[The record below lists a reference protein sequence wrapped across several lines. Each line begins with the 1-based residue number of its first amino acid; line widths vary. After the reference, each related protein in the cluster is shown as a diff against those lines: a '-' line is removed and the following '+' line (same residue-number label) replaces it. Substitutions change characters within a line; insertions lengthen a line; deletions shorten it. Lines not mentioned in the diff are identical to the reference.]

1 MTNTGTADQ
10 SLKFTENRLLQYLA
24 AIYLTMWVAMAIA
37 PVDRMDWL
45 LENMLVF
52 VFCGAAVAS
61 VKRFQLSDRSYL
73 LLFVFMTL
81 HAIGAHYTYGQV
93 PLGYWIRDQFG
104 WNRNDF
110 DRIAHFSYGLL
121 FAYPIREIFV
131 RTLAVKGFWSYFLP
145 VDVILATSA
154 FFELLEAWIAQIV
167 KPELA
172 NQYLGSQ
179 GDLFDAQ
186 NDMATA
192 LMGAIVAMSYA
203 AWQDRRVRQSRS
215 LSEID

>member
-1 MTNTGTADQ
+1 MTTTATAAQ
-10 SLKFTENRLLQYLA
+10 IRKFTQNRLLQYLV
-24 AIYLTMWVAMAIA
+24 AIYLTMWVTMAIS

-52 VFCGAAVAS
+52 AFCGAAISS
-61 VKRFQLSDRSYL
+61 VKRFQLSDLSYL

-110 DRIAHFSYGLL
+110 DRIAHFAYGLL

-179 GDLFDAQ
+179 GDFFDAQ

-192 LMGAIVAMSYA
+192 LMGAILAMSYT
-203 AWQDRRVRQSRS
+203 AWRDRRERIAAA
-215 LSEID
+215 L

>member
-1 MTNTGTADQ
+1 MTRITTAKQ
-10 SLKFTENRLLQYLA
+10 SRKFTQNRLLQYLVS
-24 AIYLTMWVAMAIA
+24 IYGVMWIAMAIS

-52 VFCGAAVAS
+52 AFCGAVIS
-61 VKRFQLSDRSYL
+61 SSRRFQLSDLSYL
-73 LLFVFMTL
+73 LLFLFMTL

-110 DRIAHFSYGLL
+110 DRIAHFAYGLL
-121 FAYPIREIFV
+121 FAYPIREVFV
-131 RTLAVKGFWSYFLP
+131 RTLGPKGFWSYFLP

-172 NQYLGSQ
+172 NQYLASQ
-179 GDLFDAQ
+179 GDFFDAQ
-186 NDMATA
+186 NDMASA
-192 LMGAIVAMSYA
+192 LMGAIVAMSYTAWRDYRAQA
-203 AWQDRRVRQSRS
+203 AYPRLQ
-215 LSEID
+215 E

>member
-1 MTNTGTADQ
+1 MTTIATVEH
-10 SLKFTENRLLQYLA
+10 SRKFAENRLLQCLGTTYMV
-24 AIYLTMWVAMAIA
+24 MWIAMAIS

-52 VFCGAAVAS
+52 VFCGAAVS
-61 VKRFQLSDRSYL
+61 SINRFQLSDLSYL
-73 LLFVFMTL
+73 LLFVFMIL

-93 PLGYWIRDQFG
+93 PVGYWIRDQFG

-110 DRIAHFSYGLL
+110 DRIAHFCYGLL
-121 FAYPIREIFV
+121 FAYPIREVFV
-131 RTLAVKGFWSYFLP
+131 RTLDVRGFWSYFLP

-179 GDLFDAQ
+179 GDYFDAQ
-186 NDMATA
+186 NDMASA
-192 LMGAIVAMSYA
+192 LFGSIIAMTFL
-203 AWQDRRVRQSRS
+203 AWRHIRRQTD
-215 LSEID
+215 LSAGES

>member
-1 MTNTGTADQ
+1 MTTIATAGQ
-10 SLKFTENRLLQYLA
+10 SRKFAHNYLLKYLF
-24 AIYLTMWVAMAIA
+24 AIYLVMWTAMAIS

-45 LENMLVF
+45 LENLLVF
-52 VFCGAAVAS
+52 VFCGAAVSS
-61 VKRFQLSDRSYL
+61 VNRFQLSDLSYL
-73 LLFVFMTL
+73 LLFMFMSL

-93 PLGYWIRDQFG
+93 PVGYWIRDQFG

-121 FAYPIREIFV
+121 FAYPIREVFL
-131 RTLAVKGFWSYFLP
+131 RTSNIRGFWSFFLP

-179 GDLFDAQ
+179 GDFFDAQ
-186 NDMATA
+186 NDMASA
-192 LMGAIVAMSYA
+192 LMGAILAMSFC
-203 AWQDRRVRQSRS
+203 AWKKRRF
-215 LSEID
+215 ETD

>member
-1 MTNTGTADQ
+1 MTRTATAVQ
-10 SLKFTENRLLQYLA
+10 NRKFTQNRLLQYLT
-24 AIYLTMWVAMAIA
+24 AIYLTMWVAMAIS

-45 LENMLVF
+45 LENLLVF
-52 VFCGAAVAS
+52 VFCGAAISS
-61 VKRFQLSDRSYL
+61 VKRFQLSDLSYL
-73 LLFVFMTL
+73 LLFAFMTL

-93 PLGYWIRDQFG
+93 PLGYWIRDEFG

-110 DRIAHFSYGLL
+110 DRIAHFAYGLL
-121 FAYPIREIFV
+121 FAYPIREVFV

-172 NQYLGSQ
+172 SKYLGSQ

-192 LMGAIVAMSYA
+192 LMGAIVAMAYT
-203 AWQDRRVRQSRS
+203 AWLDRREGVAA
-215 LSEID
+215 L

>member
-1 MTNTGTADQ
+1 MTNSGTADQ
-10 SLKFTENRLLQYLA
+10 SRKFTENRLLQYLA

-52 VFCGAAVAS
+52 VFCGAVIAS
-61 VKRFQLSDRSYL
+61 VKRFQLSDRSYF

-203 AWQDRRVRQSRS
+203 AWHHRRAHQSCS

>member
-1 MTNTGTADQ
+1 MTTIATAEQ
-10 SLKFTENRLLQYLA
+10 SRKFAQNRLLQYLVT
-24 AIYLTMWVAMAIA
+24 IYMVMWAAMAIS

-45 LENMLVF
+45 LENLLVF
-52 VFCGAAVAS
+52 VFCGAAISS
-61 VKRFQLSDRSYL
+61 VNRFQLSDLSYL

-93 PLGYWIRDQFG
+93 PVGYWIRDQFG

-121 FAYPIREIFV
+121 FAYPIREVFL
-131 RTLAVKGFWSYFLP
+131 RTSDIRGFWSFFLP

-179 GDLFDAQ
+179 GDYFDAQ
-186 NDMATA
+186 NDMASA
-192 LMGAIVAMSYA
+192 LMGAILAMSFL
-203 AWQDRRVRQSRS
+203 AWKKHRDR
-215 LSEID
+215 LLALDC

>member
-1 MTNTGTADQ
+1 
-10 SLKFTENRLLQYLA
+10 
-24 AIYLTMWVAMAIA
+24 MAVS

-45 LENMLVF
+45 LENLLVF
-52 VFCGAAVAS
+52 AFCGAAIS
-61 VKRFQLSDRSYL
+61 SMKRFQLSDLSYV

-110 DRIAHFSYGLL
+110 DRVAHFAYGLL
-121 FAYPIREIFV
+121 FVYPIREVFV
-131 RTLAVKGFWSYFLP
+131 RTLRVRGFWSYFLP
-145 VDVILATSA
+145 VDVILSTSA

-179 GDLFDAQ
+179 GDFFDAQ
-186 NDMATA
+186 NDMASA
-192 LMGAIVAMSYA
+192 LMGAIVTMGYT
-203 AWQDRRVRQSRS
+203 AWRERSEAGARRAS
-215 LSEID
+215 LT